1 MEYACIALCHFCD
14 NHGPRIVSCT
24 QTGVHPDELNPSPSL
39 KISDSGNNCTVP
51 LRGNSSKRSTPS
63 SSLHSS
69 LGSSVESTC
78 EACRPTLDK
87 LGFIST
93 QNRSVF
99 LSKHLPSC
107 KDTLLSLRKACSR
120 SYSSEQ
126 TAKREGEVVFGDPSS
141 DYVLSYKF
149 YLKDTH
155 ARGLKKLY
163 SIVILTHSPVYLYQ
177 FSACITRQ
185 IEVIVA
191 ALKEKTDRVYAKES
205 VREDSCLRLP
215 VWSRHIDPDVL
226 IRARSAVISQ
236 PRALPVITGDPDVF
250 HFLHCKFSSL
260 LKTHLPPSLL
270 SLSSAVYL
278 QPIIEK
284 HQLQQV
290 QLGKHPSSSPPVAAS
305 HESFAS
311 LRHLSRTVGGHIFDQ
326 LLYHLYTG
334 NQVVV
339 RGESQSLVSSVLHL
353 LSSLLPRHCVRMLE
367 YERKYQSLEKCNLLG
382 LQLKSHM
389 PNSFFTDSRRTGA
402 ILDIFQ
408 LESHS
413 GSFSETDT
421 DSGLGLGEDPL
432 DIYAFQIQPDTPLDY
447 HSQLLLPTVL
457 THLHNVIYPKIF
469 SEEVMRLAIESAKQS
484 ILTKVTI
491 LKKCGRFSVTRQP
504 SQLQE
509 FMDNKLLSVIHASK
523 ADLPFLEFWS
533 LPYDPIK

>member
-14 NHGPRIVSCT
+14 NHGPRVVTCT
-24 QTGVHPDELNPSPSL
+24 QTGVRPEELSPSPS
-39 KISDSGNNCTVP
+39 DPENNTAP
-51 LRGNSSKRSTPS
+51 MRGGSSKRSTPS

-69 LGSSVESTC
+69 LGSSLESTC
-78 EACRPTLDK
+78 EACRPATPLHK

-93 QNRSVF
+93 HNNSIF

-107 KDTLLSLRKACSR
+107 KDTLLTLRKACSR

-126 TAKREGEVVFGDPSS
+126 TAKKEGEVVFGDPSS

-163 SIVILTHSPVYLYQ
+163 SIVVLTHSPAYLYQ

-191 ALKEKTDRVYAKES
+191 ALKENSDLIYSRES
-205 VREDSCLRLP
+205 VHEGSCSFLTARG
-215 VWSRHIDPDVL
+215 RHIDPDL
-226 IRARSAVISQ
+226 LCRARSAVISQ
-236 PRALPVITGDPDVF
+236 PRALPVITGDSNVF
-250 HFLHCKFSSL
+250 HFLHCKFASV
-260 LKTHLPPSLL
+260 LKTHLPPSLS
-270 SLSSAVYL
+270 SLSASSFL
-278 QPIIEK
+278 QPIVER

-290 QLGKHPSSSPPVAAS
+290 QLGKLPSSSPAVTPS
-305 HESFAS
+305 HESFTS

-339 RGESQSLVSSVLHL
+339 RGESQSLVSSALHH
-353 LSSLLPRHCVRMLE
+353 LSCLLPKHCVRMLQH
-367 YERKYQSLEKCNLLG
+367 ERKYQSLDRCNLLG
-382 LQLKSHM
+382 LSLKSHM
-389 PNSFFTDSRRTGA
+389 PNSFFTDTRRPGA

-408 LESHS
+408 LDSQS
-413 GSFSETDT
+413 PSFSETDT

-432 DIYAFQIQPDTPLDY
+432 DMYAFQIQPDTPLDY

-469 SEEVMRLAIESAKQS
+469 SEEVMRMAIESTKQS

-491 LKKCGRFSVTRQP
+491 LKKCGGFPAPKQP
-504 SQLQE
+504 SHLQR
-509 FMDNKLLSVIHASK
+509 FVDNKLLSVIHASK

-533 LPYDPIK
+533 SPLDPIK